1 MKTIF
6 ATTTAAAM
14 FTLSIASAAQAGN
27 AGASLGDCYN
37 HVISACNQTNHPI
50 ECSESGMDACD
61 EHHTSAAVGPIDR
74 IKLLRLPGNDY
85 RVIFNPVSTTAEE
98 DNDDNYQGRGNSGRG
113 GASRGERPSR

>member
-14 FTLSIASAAQAGN
+14 FTLSIASVAHAGN

-61 EHHTSAAVGPIDR
+61 EHHASAAVGPIDR
-74 IKLLRLPGNDY
+74 IKLLRLPGNYY
-85 RVIFNPVSTTAEE
+85 RVIFNPISTTAEQ
-98 DNDDNYQGRGNSGRG
+98 DDDDQGRGDGGRG
-113 GASRGERPSR
+113 GASRGDRPSR